1 MGEKY
6 SGLVCGAPGTPGG
19 QRFAQGMNDSHACK
33 RAVAYPI

>member
-19 QRFAQGMNDSHACK
+19 QRFAQGMND
-33 RAVAYPI
+33 